1 MQAGFLHYL
10 QLVDAVIG
18 WRG

>member
-10 QLVDAVIG
+10 QLVDAVIV